1 MILGHQKVAE
11 EGGDHDHFAM
21 GKIQNIRGLDDQY
34 KAQGDQSIKTTHGNA
49 AREQLNKE

>member
-1 MILGHQKVAE
+1 MILCHQKVAE

-34 KAQGDQSIKTTHGNA
+34 EAQGDQSVETPHGNT